1 MSLKLEDMDKRGP
14 SQRTEEANGLSS
26 NKEELVRKPVSIQV
40 SSSESEGDIEGRKQ
54 IKEKM
59 QGKEQRTKKSTLET
73 FRFSSCEMETGGKGK
88 EDIEPKANGEVT
100 DAAMMRSG
108 EKEKGSE
115 KDIRALF
122 DSDSE

>member
-59 QGKEQRTKKSTLET
+59 QEKDQRTKKSTLET
-73 FRFSSCEMETGGKGK
+73 LRFSSCEMETGGKGK
-88 EDIEPKANGEVT
+88 EDIEPKAKGEVT